1 MSKKDHGRKNFDRRD
16 FLKVGVGAAA
26 AVAMVAQPAVSV
38 AKKTISG
45 SSPLPTV
52 TLPRGGQTTS
62 VYGFGCPYLTGYIR
76 SGDHAEAKRII
87 RYAYDHGVTHFDSGF
102 SYGVDGVVGDA
113 LKDVREDLF
122 LCNKVTGGGGR
133 SATKKMVRS
142 QTEAILKAYHTDV
155 VDCLLVHN
163 AFDYDNSMA
172 VLDELDKLKKQG
184 KVKLVGLSTHVYFEH
199 AYKVIDTG
207 RMDQVLLGHG
217 YFPKGYYQM
226 LSPRNMEFR
235 EMCIARASELKMNV
249 TGMKILGSFVL
260 GRTSTIIPKSSAAE
274 RSKIGAAAIRW
285 AYADKRFITHAIGI
299 PTTLDIDENEILFNG
314 DMTVTKA
321 DKKRLAE
328 NSAAAWGSPQIKRLE
343 EPSQYPD
350 SPRYF
355 EDYVKSARKR
365 YGEDS

>member
-1 MSKKDHGRKNFDRRD
+1 MSKKDNKKQGFDRRE
-16 FLKVGVGAAA
+16 FIKVGVGAAA
-26 AVAMVAQPAVSV
+26 AVAMVGQASPAA
-38 AKKTISG
+38 AKKTLSQPG
-45 SSPLPTV
+45 NLPTV
-52 TLPRGGQTTS
+52 KLPRGGQTTS
-62 VYGFGCPYLTGYIR
+62 VYGFGCPYLGGYIR
-76 SGDHAEAKRII
+76 SGANAEAKRII

-113 LKDVREDLF
+113 LKDVRENLF
-122 LCNKVTGGGGR
+122 LCNKVTGGGSGL
-133 SATKKMVRS
+133 KKMVRD
-142 QTEAILKAYHTDV
+142 QTDAILKAYHTDV

-163 AFDYDNSMA
+163 AFDYDNSMG

-199 AYKVIDTG
+199 AFKVIDTG

-217 YFPKGYYQM
+217 YFPKGYFQM

-249 TGMKILGSFVL
+249 TGMKVLGSIVF
-260 GRTSTIIPKSSAAE
+260 GRTSSIIPKSSPAE

-299 PTTLDIDENEILFNG
+299 PTTLDIDENEVLFNG
-314 DMTVTKA
+314 DMTLTMA

-343 EPSQYPD
+343 EPSQFPD

-355 EDYVKSARKR
+355 EGYVKAARKR
-365 YGEDS
+365 YGDS